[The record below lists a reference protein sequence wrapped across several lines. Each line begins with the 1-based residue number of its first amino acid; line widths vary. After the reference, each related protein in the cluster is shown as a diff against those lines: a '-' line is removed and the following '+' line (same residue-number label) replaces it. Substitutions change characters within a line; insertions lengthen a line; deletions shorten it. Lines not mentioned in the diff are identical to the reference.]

1 MFDENVVRFATAQE
15 KRRAEEQVAFARLS
29 GADARQKILAATI
42 EAFRRSGWS
51 NEEIIKML
59 RFAIDVL
66 EGREN

>member
-1 MFDENVVRFATAQE
+1 MLDENVIRLAAAQE
-15 KRRAEEQVAFARLS
+15 KRRAEEQFALARLS
-29 GADARQKILAATI
+29 GADARLKILAATI

-51 NEEIIKML
+51 NEEIVKML

>member
-1 MFDENVVRFATAQE
+1 MFDENVIRLAAAQE
-15 KRRAEEQVAFARLS
+15 KRRAEEQFAFARLS
-29 GADARQKILAATI
+29 GADPRLKILAATI

-51 NEEIIKML
+51 NEEIVKML

>member
-1 MFDENVVRFATAQE
+1 MFDENVIRFATAQE
-15 KRRAEEQVAFARLS
+15 KRRAVAFARLS

-51 NEEIIKML
+51 NEEIVKML
-59 RFAIDVL
+59 RFAIEVL